1 MSGVMTNMKH
11 YGSSRNRKRP
21 DGNFVTFNS
30 MSNLLDMDVE
40 NNTQIARYK

>member
-21 DGNFVTFNS
+21 DGNFVTAHP
-30 MSNLLDMDVE
+30 MYLLLDMDDK
-40 NNTQIARYK
+40 NNTQIARC